1 MENPGWGG
9 GGENGRR
16 QIFPLFWEEEEE
28 EGQKKGRRVCG
39 VKHVFDGSD
48 TEEELLWTRRSLKKV
63 GGEMGRDMSPLL
75 SLFSSF
81 PLPFPRTW
89 DPDYKRRSIKRR
101 EIFPL

>member
-1 MENPGWGG
+1 MENPGWG

-48 TEEELLWTRRSLKKV
+48 TEEELLWTRRS
-63 GGEMGRDMSPLL
+63 
-75 SLFSSF
+75 
-81 PLPFPRTW
+81 
-89 DPDYKRRSIKRR
+89 
-101 EIFPL
+101 

>member
-16 QIFPLFWEEEEE
+16 QISPLFWEEEEEEE

-48 TEEELLWTRRSLKKV
+48 TEEELLWTRRSLKKL
-63 GGEMGRDMSPLL
+63 GEKWG
-75 SLFSSF
+75 
-81 PLPFPRTW
+81 
-89 DPDYKRRSIKRR
+89 
-101 EIFPL
+101 EI

>member
-1 MENPGWGG
+1 MDAEK
-9 GGENGRR
+9 
-16 QIFPLFWEEEEE
+16 F
-28 EGQKKGRRVCG
+28 
-39 VKHVFDGSD
+39 
-48 TEEELLWTRRSLKKV
+48 KKV

-101 EIFPL
+101 EIFFL